1 MKYRSSKL
9 HIFLFVIESSLS
21 NVFDKMPVLS
31 AGVRMPFNGC

>member
-21 NVFDKMPVLS
+21 NVGQD
-31 AGVRMPFNGC
+31 AGTVRRSTDAF